1 MKQFFDI
8 LQWVPLIIMG
18 FILFAFA
25 IRIIA
30 KISIHT
36 WFEEKFKIEKENT
49 NAKNHSRTAKGSPPK
64 EDEERR

>member
-30 KISIHT
+30 KISIRT

-49 NAKNHSRTAKGSPPK
+49 NAKSNSSRPEGSSP
-64 EDEERR
+64 EENEERG